1 VTIDADLLR
10 RIRMECMEMPGLSLT
25 RTQASRLWHL
35 ESGVCESV
43 LTHLVRESFLAE
55 LAGGRFTRL
64 DCAPAAR

>member
-1 VTIDADLLR
+1 VTVNADLLC
-10 RIRMECMEMPGLSLT
+10 RIRMEYMEMPGLSLT

-35 ESGVCESV
+35 DSSVCEGV

-55 LAGGRFTRL
+55 LAGGRFARL